1 MAEQTFRSPGFFE
14 REIDLSQRESEIVGV
29 PAGVVGTAEM
39 GPAFVPVTVGSFADF
54 EKKFGTLDPKKF
66 GPYAV
71 REFFKY
77 KTALTY
83 VRVLGAGSNETS
95 TDIANTRSA
104 GIVKNAGFKIIGSN
118 PGPTIPSA
126 QGRFQGCVQFI
137 AAEHWVSSS
146 QEGIGYPIFSD
157 NDSFPKVSGQRVERA
172 RLIRGMLFTAT
183 GSRFEILCMQS
194 ASYGITAAKQT
205 DTATVNTSG
214 EFKLVLSS
222 AAGTSFANDDGW
234 PGIRIY
240 TASLNPV
247 ADTYIGKLL
256 NTDPERFGQEQHLLY
271 ADFPVED
278 EIASVSYGTNAP
290 TVALLSGS
298 TSTSLDSGVSG
309 LSFINGFG
317 RFDTRY
323 ASPKTTSFISQPYG
337 DTEFDLFYVE
347 SISDGSVANEK
358 FKVSISNVRKSSD
371 PKNPYGT
378 FTLEVR
384 DFDDTDTAKK
394 TLESYPLCTLNPL
407 DDDYLAKKVGD
418 FKAFYNFDAELD
430 DERKVLVSG
439 KYPNKSSRV
448 RVIMSVGLESGE
460 VPKDALPFGFRG
472 FGCLKT
478 NDTLTNNQT
487 TSIRGGIGSSISNRT
502 TFWSGSLDHTDANQ
516 SQSKLVSRLSGSILP
531 PVPFRFKVT
540 RGAVDSSSPAYIGA
554 PGDDERVDTRFYWG
568 SKFDRL
574 PRTGSLSNSIFDSN
588 VSSEINNIFRSY
600 SKLLGI
606 EKLDNLVTG
615 SGADAFNNNKFT
627 LARVALSNEIR
638 SVSGTPSLPATA
650 NSDITGSAKE
660 HILET
665 AYIRNG
671 RVDASNY
678 TVSDNLRG
686 INRITFASLASLTS
700 SVYFNRFTD
709 YAKFTNFMHG
719 GFDGL
724 NILNAEMARMSDRA
738 SSSDTGGYAAG
749 GTLDLGL
756 SSDNTYGAGKTNTI
770 VASYRVGARIL
781 TDPMASRVN
790 ILMIPGIRDS
800 ALTDY
805 VQSRLSNYSK
815 AFYVMDLPG
824 YDADQ
829 TRLFDD
835 SDTAANVQKTAEQL
849 EGRALDSNYS
859 ATYFPDVTIEDP
871 INNMPVVVPA
881 SVAVMGALAYND
893 NVAYP
898 WFAPAGFNRAALDFV
913 SNVGVRLNQSDRD
926 TLYDAKI
933 NPIATFPGA
942 GFVIFGQ
949 KTLQLSKSALD
960 RVNVRRMLLEVK
972 RLIVDVANKIVFEQ
986 NTPETRARF
995 VAQATPLLAT
1005 IQGQQGIDQF
1015 KVVMDASNN
1024 SQEDIEN
1031 NILNGKIVLVPT
1043 RAVEFIAIDF
1053 IITNAGVSFD

>member
-1 MAEQTFRSPGFFE
+1 MEAPYQIEQR
-14 REIDLSQRESEIVGV
+14 
-29 PAGVVGTAEM
+29 
-39 GPAFVPVTVGSFADF
+39 
-54 EKKFGTLDPKKF
+54 
-66 GPYAV
+66 Y
-71 REFFKY
+71 
-77 KTALTY
+77 
-83 VRVLGAGSNETS
+83 
-95 TDIANTRSA
+95 
-104 GIVKNAGFKIIGSN
+104 
-118 PGPTIPSA
+118 
-126 QGRFQGCVQFI
+126 
-137 AAEHWVSSS
+137 
-146 QEGIGYPIFSD
+146 
-157 NDSFPKVSGQRVERA
+157 GQTQV
-172 RLIRGMLFTAT
+172 T
-183 GSRFEILCMQS
+183 GS
-194 ASYGITAAKQT
+194 
-205 DTATVNTSG
+205 
-214 EFKLVLSS
+214 
-222 AAGTSFANDDGW
+222 
-234 PGIRIY
+234 
-240 TASLNPV
+240 
-247 ADTYIGKLL
+247 
-256 NTDPERFGQEQHLLY
+256 
-271 ADFPVED
+271 
-278 EIASVSYGTNAP
+278 
-290 TVALLSGS
+290 
-298 TSTSLDSGVSG
+298 
-309 LSFINGFG
+309 
-317 RFDTRY
+317 
-323 ASPKTTSFISQPYG
+323 
-337 DTEFDLFYVE
+337 
-347 SISDGSVANEK
+347 
-358 FKVSISNVRKSSD
+358 
-371 PKNPYGT
+371 
-378 FTLEVR
+378 
-384 DFDDTDTAKK
+384 
-394 TLESYPLCTLNPL
+394 
-407 DDDYLAKKVGD
+407 
-418 FKAFYNFDAELD
+418 
-430 DERKVLVSG
+430 
-439 KYPNKSSRV
+439 
-448 RVIMSVGLESGE
+448 
-460 VPKDALPFGFRG
+460 VPPA
-472 FGCLKT
+472 
-478 NDTLTNNQT
+478 Q
-487 TSIRGGIGSSISNRT
+487 
-502 TFWSGSLDHTDANQ
+502 ANQ
-516 SQSKLVSRLSGSILP
+516 VSRLSGSILP

-554 PGDDERVDTRFYWG
+554 PGDDERVDSRFYWG
-568 SKFDRL
+568 AKFDSL

-588 VSSEINNIFRSY
+588 VSSEINDIFRAY
-600 SKLLGI
+600 SKFLGI

-678 TVSDNLRG
+678 TVSDNLGGR
-686 INRITFASLASLTS
+686 NRITLASLASLTS

-724 NILNAEMARMSDRA
+724 NILNSEMARMSDRA

-756 SSDNTYGAGKTNTI
+756 SSDNTYGAGRTNTI

-790 ILMIPGIRDS
+790 IVMIPGIRDS

-815 AFYVMDLPG
+815 AFYVMDLPS

-1005 IQGQQGIDQF
+1005 IQSQQGIDQF

-1024 SQEDIEN
+1024 SQEDVEN